1 MGSRIQRV
9 NPDVEYDPDL
19 STLSVSPA
27 KGILLHQFTGSLG
40 APPPAVTSTGD
51 STRPFGVEG
60 DTFVGL
66 IAVSYDSSI
75 PEARVEG
82 QQPGFV
88 TRGLIVVHPQL
99 QHAIQYLSAAIS
111 QLGSPSRTARVSRQS
126 AQVKVQA
133 SVASSSSSSSASSSE
148 TTSSSSTSTS
158 TSTTTAAS
166 TSTSSSSTS
175 TSSSTSITSTDT
187 ITSFSTS
194 TSTAAVAHTTMFE
207 DQFVLIC
214 DL

>member
-1 MGSRIQRV
+1 MEGHIIGPMGIVHVARRGAEEQQ
-9 NPDVEYDPDL
+9 NFQ
-19 STLSVSPA
+19 
-27 KGILLHQFTGSLG
+27 QFTGSLG

-60 DTFVGL
+60 DTFTNFQDAGQRSCNMQFNTCQQEANSNKSVGFT
-66 IAVSYDSSI
+66 VKNCQS
-75 PEARVEG
+75 
-82 QQPGFV
+82 QQNDCLKV
-88 TRGLIVVHPQL
+88 Q
-99 QHAIQYLSAAIS
+99 
-111 QLGSPSRTARVSRQS
+111 QS